1 MADEK
6 ITQAEQAPAKAAA
19 KKKKAKKPNRI
30 AKWFREM
37 RSELKKVVWPTW
49 KQILNNTIVA
59 LVVIVVAAIVIWLFD
74 WLASQGVRAL
84 ISLGG

>member
-6 ITQAEQAPAKAAA
+6 KEV
-19 KKKKAKKPNRI
+19 KKVEKKANRDTF
-30 AKWFREM
+30 KWFREM
-37 RSELKKVVWPTW
+37 RSELKKVVWPTP

-59 LVVIVVAAIVIWLFD
+59 LVVMFISAIVVWGFDQIAA
-74 WLASQGVRAL
+74 QGVNAL